1 MALEILE
8 HRGVRPGPGWH
19 RHGWTT
25 RSLTIRVRRGLRQVL
40 LKTQRW
46 LEFSTKRTVHDRPL
60 WELAWSSST
69 TDVVFLTLAAWLLA
83 GNGLHRTAWPWPDD
97 RPSRRTAQRWLE
109 CLRPDAL
116 RWQHAI
122 RLAVIDRLAPRP
134 LEEFLPTGGIPPP
147 KGRNPSHMSAA
158 VWQLHRGLWLLQEAE
173 ALLED
178 TPARTL
184 LVEARRRLT
193 PPNPSTT

>member
-1 MALEILE
+1 M
-8 HRGVRPGPGWH
+8 
-19 RHGWTT
+19 
-25 RSLTIRVRRGLRQVL
+25 
-40 LKTQRW
+40 LKKQRW
-46 LEFSTKRTVHDRPL
+46 QEVSTKRTVHDRPL

-69 TDVVFLTLAAWLLA
+69 IDVVFLTLTAWLLSKD
-83 GNGLHRTAWPWPDD
+83 GLHRVAWPWSDEP
-97 RPSRRTAQRWLE
+97 PSRRTAQRWLE
-109 CLRPDAL
+109 RLRPDAL

-147 KGRNPSHMSAA
+147 KGRHTSQESAA
-158 VWQLHRGLWLLQEAE
+158 VWQLHSGLWLLNRAAQQ
-173 ALLED
+173 LGI
-178 TPARTL
+178 PVSTL